1 MGLAISYDEKL
12 KPGMFV
18 RVKSKEDIGSILDYG
33 GKAPSWKGETGLYFA
48 SDMYAYCGLLLR
60 VRAVDGQTGHCRLE
74 YADPPS
80 DLAYDPLDGWWWAAS
95 MLEYDLE
102 DDAGQTVSPPGN
114 LSDLFEGVD
123 FDGVD

>member
-18 RVKSKEDIGSILDYG
+18 RVKSKEDIGSLLNDRG
-33 GKAPSWKGETGLYFA
+33 AAPSWGEDRGLYFA
-48 SDMYAYCGLLLR
+48 SEMYAYCGVSLCVKFVNESTR
-60 VRAVDGQTGHCRLE
+60 HCRLQ

-80 DLAYDPLDGWWWAAS
+80 EQADAELGEWWWAAS